1 MSLNFP
7 TTPAVNDIYTIDGR
21 SWLWDGN
28 AWVLT
33 FGPLTSLAS
42 ISVLDAGGDGS
53 LNYDNTT
60 GVITYT
66 GPTASEIRAHF
77 SAGTGITIA
86 SGVISVSGNTVT
98 TTGTQTLTNKNINNG
113 YYTGQLRQQ
122 TYTLT
127 GTTLDP
133 GNGSIQSKQLSGSTT
148 FTETFAD
155 GTSMVLHL
163 TFGSSYPVTWPV
175 SVTWVTSVGNN
186 APTLTLSDVIVF
198 WKLNSILYGAYV
210 GSAA

>member
-7 TTPAVNDIYTIDGR
+7 TTPAVNEVYTIDGR

-33 FGPLTSLAS
+33 FGALSSLAS
-42 ISVLDAGGDGS
+42 ISVLDVGGDGS
-53 LNYDNTT
+53 LSYDNTT

-66 GPTASEIRAHF
+66 GPTATEVRAHF
-77 SAGTGITIA
+77 SAGTGISIA

-98 TTGTQTLTNKNINNG
+98 TTGAQTLTNKNISNG
-113 YYTGQLRQQ
+113 YYTGQIRQQ
-122 TYTLT
+122 TYNLT

-133 GNGSIQSKQLSGSTT
+133 TNGSIQSKQLTGATT
-148 FTETFAD
+148 FTETFTE
-155 GTSMVLHL
+155 GTSMVLHI
-163 TFGSSYPVTWPV
+163 TFGSSYPVTWPITI
-175 SVTWVTSVGNN
+175 TWVTSVGNN
-186 APTLTLSDVIVF
+186 APTLTVSDVIVL
-198 WKLNSILYGAYV
+198 WKVGGALYGAYV